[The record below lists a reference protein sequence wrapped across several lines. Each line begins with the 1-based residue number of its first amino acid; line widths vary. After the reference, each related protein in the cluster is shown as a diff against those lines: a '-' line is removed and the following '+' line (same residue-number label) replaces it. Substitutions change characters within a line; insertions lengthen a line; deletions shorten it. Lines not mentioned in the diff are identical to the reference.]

1 MPRFVGVEST
11 LVPCKAVKI
20 SMTSLDLRI
29 PNHIGIAKTY
39 QPSVAV
45 DIHVIPLAD
54 GRDPR
59 IDFVLG
65 LANWFIFLDHIPH
78 NVVSWITL
86 RNYGFSGAGD
96 LFAFVSGY
104 AASMV
109 YANMMLERGFIV
121 GATRIFRRVRQL
133 YAAYVVLFVIYI
145 VVIGHVAA
153 SYAAPD
159 IIYEFNVTS
168 LVDHPVQTL
177 AHGLILQS
185 NVLNLDM
192 LQLYIA
198 LMVFLPAVL
207 WMLLRAPALAMLGSF
222 ALYCA
227 ARQFDWNLHS
237 FPGGSWYFN
246 PFCWQLLFVSG
257 AWLAL
262 GGARLLRPA
271 FNVPVLHYF
280 GIAYLCFALAMTM
293 AGRCPQFGEVL
304 PAWLVDA
311 FNPNDRVN
319 LAPYRLLHFIILAF
333 LVTGVVSK
341 DWRGLRWQIFK
352 PVIKCGQHSLA
363 VFCVGVFLSFAGH
376 FILIISSDS
385 VLMQVFVS
393 VTGIAIMT
401 LVAYTISWS
410 REQDKL
416 LSMAT
421 G

>member
-1 MPRFVGVEST
+1 
-11 LVPCKAVKI
+11 VKI
-20 SMTSLDLRI
+20 LMTSLDFRI
-29 PNHIGIAKTY
+29 PHHNGIARTY
-39 QPSVAV
+39 QASVST
-45 DIHVIPLAD
+45 DIHAISLPE

-65 LANWFIFLDHIPH
+65 LVNWFIFLDHIPH
-78 NVVSWITL
+78 NAVSWITL
-86 RNYGFSGAGD
+86 RNYGFSGAAD
-96 LFAFVSGY
+96 LFMLVSGY
-104 AASMV
+104 AVSIV
-109 YANMMLERGFIV
+109 YAKMILERGFIV
-121 GATRIFRRVRQL
+121 GATRIFRRVWQL

-159 IIYEFNVTS
+159 IINEFNVTS

-192 LQLYIA
+192 LQLYIV
-198 LMVFLPAVL
+198 LMMFLPPVL
-207 WMLLRAPALAMLGSF
+207 WILLRKPALALLGSF
-222 ALYCA
+222 VLYGA
-227 ARQFDWNLHS
+227 ARQFGWNLPS
-237 FPGGSWYFN
+237 FPDGSWYFN

-262 GGARLLRPA
+262 GGARLIRPA
-271 FNVPVLHYF
+271 FNFPVLHYF
-280 GIAYLCFALAMTM
+280 GLAYLVFALAMTI
-293 AGRCPQFGEVL
+293 AGRFPQFGEVF
-304 PAWLVDA
+304 PGWLVDA
-311 FNPNDRVN
+311 FNPNDRTN
-319 LAPYRLLHFIILAF
+319 LAPYRVLHFIILAF

-341 DWRGLRWQIFK
+341 HWRGLHWRIFK
-352 PVIKCGQHSLA
+352 PVVKCGQHSLA

-376 FILIISSDS
+376 FILSISSDS

-393 VTGIAIMT
+393 VAGIAIMT

-410 REQDKL
+410 REQDKS
-416 LSMAT
+416 LSMAR